1 VLKKAGIVVA
11 VATAGLLAVSPLAF
25 AGDRGDDHRGDNNS
39 NSSRFDVD
47 LDQEQTNAADTSDRS
62 EGLINISN
70 NDIGLSALNCTANIA
85 LGGAGA
91 GTALGGASTVAG
103 AGQTLAGLLGLVT
116 GTQSATGTGGGALG
130 AGEGGYAGNECDAS
144 GEYGDSTVQG
154 NSR

>member
-11 VATAGLLAVSPLAF
+11 AAAAGLLAVSPLAF
-25 AGDRGDDHRGDNNS
+25 AGDRGGDDHRGDNNS
-39 NSSRFDVD
+39 NSSRFD
-47 LDQEQTNAADTSDRS
+47 LDQDQANAANTSHRS

-70 NDIGLSALNCTANIA
+70 NDIGLSTLNCAADIG

-91 GTALGGASTVAG
+91 GTALGGAATASGALQTV
-103 AGQTLAGLLGLVT
+103 TGLLGLAT
-116 GTQSATGTGGGALG
+116 GTQETTGTGGGALG

-144 GEYGDSTVQG
+144 VDYGDSTVQG